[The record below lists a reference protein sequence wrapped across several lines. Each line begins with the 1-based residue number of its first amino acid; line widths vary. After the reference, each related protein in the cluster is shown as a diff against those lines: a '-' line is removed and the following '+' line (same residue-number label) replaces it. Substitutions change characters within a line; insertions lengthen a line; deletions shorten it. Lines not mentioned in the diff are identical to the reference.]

1 MRLVNKKC
9 WNESIC
15 ESIDN
20 TVFNWISCICS
31 VFAFF
36 ISFAYLIPA
45 SLIGDLDFL
54 ENQSRDILTV
64 MSIPFAISNV
74 LNRRNEIMPR
84 MKFTKSRS
92 RLLCK
97 GHGQQDS
104 DKLFQNYPSKQL
116 VCNTIECWEN
126 PKTSDLLLKIF

>member
-1 MRLVNKKC
+1 MLKWIYLRVIILFSIEFLVFVLFLH
-9 WNESIC
+9 S
-15 ESIDN
+15 S
-20 TVFNWISCICS
+20 SRS
-31 VFAFF
+31 L
-36 ISFAYLIPA
+36 ISFLHPWLVILI
-45 SLIGDLDFL
+45 FWKT
-54 ENQSRDILTV
+54 NQETLTLTV

-84 MKFTKSRS
+84 MKSTKSRS